1 MNLGNESLIAGSML
15 ARSIGLPVKVGP
27 LPRKVERILDHR
39 NTTCAALDAAPT
51 KVDVTGHG
59 GR

>member
-27 LPRKVERILDHR
+27 LPRKVERILDHLV
-39 NTTCAALDAAPT
+39 AKIEGA
-51 KVDVTGHG
+51 
-59 GR
+59 